1 MKGKKEEKKIYIKN
15 MVCNRCIAAVKQ
27 IFDKENIPYQSV
39 SLGEVLLDAPISVKQ
54 KASIAE
60 DLAVAGFELL
70 DDAKSKLIAKIKTL
84 IINHVHYNG
93 TDAKHNLSALLS
105 SALHKDYA
113 SLSRLFS
120 EVEGVT
126 IEKYSISQKIE
137 KIKELLAYGE
147 MNLSEI
153 AFQMGYSSVA
163 HLSAQFK
170 KETGFTASWF
180 RANRSIARKTLDS
193 L

>member
-70 DDAKSKLIAKIKTL
+70 DDAKS
-84 IINHVHYNG
+84 
-93 TDAKHNLSALLS
+93 
-105 SALHKDYA
+105 
-113 SLSRLFS
+113 
-120 EVEGVT
+120 
-126 IEKYSISQKIE
+126 
-137 KIKELLAYGE
+137 
-147 MNLSEI
+147 
-153 AFQMGYSSVA
+153 
-163 HLSAQFK
+163 
-170 KETGFTASWF
+170 
-180 RANRSIARKTLDS
+180 
-193 L
+193 

>member
-1 MKGKKEEKKIYIKN
+1 

-27 IFDKENIPYQSV
+27 IFDKENISYQSV

-54 KASIAE
+54 KASIGE

-84 IINHVHYNG
+84 IINHVHYNE

-105 SALHKDYA
+105 AALHKDYA

>member
-1 MKGKKEEKKIYIKN
+1 MKEKKEDRKIYIKN

-27 IFDKENIPYQSV
+27 VLDKEKVSYQSV
-39 SLGEVLLDAPISVKQ
+39 SLGEVLLDAPLSVKQ
-54 KASIAE
+54 SASIGNGLTA
-60 DLAVAGFELL
+60 AGFELL
-70 DDAKSKLIAKIKTL
+70 DDAKSKLITKIKTL
-84 IINHVHYNG
+84 IINQVHYNG
-93 TDAKHNLSALLS
+93 SHAKYNLSALLS

-120 EVEGVT
+120 EVEGIT
-126 IEKYSISQKIE
+126 IEKYSIGQKIE

-147 MNLSEI
+147 MNLTEI

-170 KETGFTASWF
+170 KETGFTPSWF
-180 RANRSIARKTLDS
+180 RANRSIARRTLDS

>member
-1 MKGKKEEKKIYIKN
+1 MRGKKEDKKIYIKN

-54 KASIAE
+54 KASIAK
-60 DLAVAGFELL
+60 DLVVAGFELL

-84 IINHVHYNG
+84 IINHVHYNE